1 MDEKKFSWRD
11 IFFGAFLLT
20 VMLRVMLGI
29 FSPSSESMSRNVSG
43 GFFSKLAELL
53 MRVTPYFIV
62 IVMVVMFILSVYEIW
77 TEWKAGN
84 MTKKKVMMMVLLWIV
99 LGFVTYFVYV
109 RTLNMSDTSYDRLPK
124 MSAAISYFEVI

>member
-11 IFFGAFLLT
+11 MFLGAFLLT

-43 GFFSKLAELL
+43 GFFSKLAESL
-53 MRVTPYFIV
+53 MKVTPYFIV
-62 IVMVVMFILSVYEIW
+62 IVMVVMFILSIFEIW

-99 LGFVTYFVYV
+99 LGVVTYFVYV
-109 RTLNMSDTSYDRLPK
+109 GILNMSEASYDRLP
-124 MSAAISYFEVI
+124 ATAIVTFWR

>member
-53 MRVTPYFIV
+53 MKVAPYFIV

-77 TEWKAGN
+77 TEWKH
-84 MTKKKVMMMVLLWIV
+84 
-99 LGFVTYFVYV
+99 
-109 RTLNMSDTSYDRLPK
+109 D
-124 MSAAISYFEVI
+124 

>member
-1 MDEKKFSWRD
+1 MDEKKFSWSD
-11 IFFGAFLLT
+11 ILFGAFLLT
-20 VMLRVMLGI
+20 VMLRVMLGV

-53 MRVTPYFIV
+53 MKVTPYFIV
-62 IVMVVMFILSVYEIW
+62 IVMVVMFILSIFEIW
-77 TEWKAGN
+77 TEWKARN

-109 RTLNMSDTSYDRLPK
+109 GTLNMSDTSYDRLPK
-124 MSAAISYFEVI
+124 MSATLLHGGLI

>member
-11 IFFGAFLLT
+11 ILFGAFLLT

-43 GFFSKLAELL
+43 GFFSKLAELS
-53 MRVTPYFIV
+53 VKVSPYFIV
-62 IVMVVMFILSVYEIW
+62 VVMVMMFILSVYEIW

-84 MTKKKVMMMVLLWIV
+84 MTKKKVVMMVLLWVV
-99 LGFVTYFVYV
+99 LGFVTYFVFV
-109 RTLNMSDTSYDRLPK
+109 GILNMGDTLNDKLPAVMSVTSWR
-124 MSAAISYFEVI
+124 

>member
-11 IFFGAFLLT
+11 IFLGAFLLT

-43 GFFSKLAELL
+43 GFFSKLAESL
-53 MRVTPYFIV
+53 MKVTPYFIV
-62 IVMVVMFILSVYEIW
+62 IVMVVMFILSIFEIW

-99 LGFVTYFVYV
+99 LGVVTYFVYV
-109 RTLNMSDTSYDRLPK
+109 GILNMSEASYDRLP
-124 MSAAISYFEVI
+124 ATAIVTFWR

>member
-29 FSPSSESMSRNVSG
+29 FSPSSENVSRNVSG
-43 GFFSKLAELL
+43 GFFSKLAEL
-53 MRVTPYFIV
+53 MMKVAPYFIV
-62 IVMVVMFILSVYEIW
+62 IVMVVMFILSIYEIW

-84 MTKKKVMMMVLLWIV
+84 MTKKKVILMVLLWVV
-99 LGFVTYFVYV
+99 LGIAAYFICTHISNMGD
-109 RTLNMSDTSYDRLPK
+109 TLNDRLP
-124 MSAAISYFEVI
+124 ATVIVTSWI

>member
-11 IFFGAFLLT
+11 IFLGAFLLT

-43 GFFSKLAELL
+43 GFFSKLAESL
-53 MRVTPYFIV
+53 MKVTPYFIV
-62 IVMVVMFILSVYEIW
+62 IVMVVMFILSIFEIW

-99 LGFVTYFVYV
+99 LGVVTYFVYV
-109 RTLNMSDTSYDRLPK
+109 GILNMSEASYDRLP
-124 MSAAISYFEVI
+124 ATAIVKFWR

>member
-11 IFFGAFLLT
+11 VFFGAFLLT

-29 FSPSSESMSRNVSG
+29 FSPSSENVSRNVSG

-53 MRVTPYFIV
+53 MKVMPYFIV

-99 LGFVTYFVYV
+99 LGFVTYFVYEG
-109 RTLNMSDTSYDRLPK
+109 TLNMSEVSYDRLP
-124 MSAAISYFEVI
+124 AVVIVKSWT

>member
-20 VMLRVMLGI
+20 VMLRVMLSI

-53 MRVTPYFIV
+53 MKVTPHFIV

-84 MTKKKVMMMVLLWIV
+84 MTKKRVIMMVLLWIV
-99 LGFVTYFVYV
+99 LGIVTYFVYV
-109 RTLNMSDTSYDRLPK
+109 GISNMGDTSYDRLPA
-124 MSAAISYFEVI
+124 MIIDEQWG

>member
-53 MRVTPYFIV
+53 MKVAPYFIV

-109 RTLNMSDTSYDRLPK
+109 GTLNMSDTSYDRLPK

>member
-11 IFFGAFLLT
+11 VFFGAFLLT
-20 VMLRVMLGI
+20 AMLRVMLGI
-29 FSPSSESMSRNVSG
+29 FSPSSENVSRNVSG

-53 MRVTPYFIV
+53 MKVMPYFIV

-99 LGFVTYFVYV
+99 LGFVTYFVYEG
-109 RTLNMSDTSYDRLPK
+109 TLNMSEVSYDRLP
-124 MSAAISYFEVI
+124 AVVIVKSWT

>member
-11 IFFGAFLLT
+11 VFFGAFILT
-20 VMLRVMLGI
+20 VMLRVMLGL

-53 MRVTPYFIV
+53 MKVTPHFIV

-84 MTKKKVMMMVLLWIV
+84 MTKKRVIMMVLLWIV
-99 LGFVTYFVYV
+99 LGIVTYFVYV
-109 RTLNMSDTSYDRLPK
+109 GISNMGDTSYDRLPA
-124 MSAAISYFEVI
+124 MIIDEQWG

>member
-11 IFFGAFLLT
+11 ILFGAFLLT
-20 VMLRVMLGI
+20 IMLRVMLGI
-29 FSPSSESMSRNVSG
+29 FSPSSENVSRNVSG

-53 MRVTPYFIV
+53 MKVMPYFVV

-109 RTLNMSDTSYDRLPK
+109 GTLNMSDTSYDRLPK
-124 MSAAISYFEVI
+124 MSAALLYRGLI

>member
-20 VMLRVMLGI
+20 VMLRVMLGL
-29 FSPSSESMSRNVSG
+29 FSPSSASVSRNVSG

-53 MRVTPYFIV
+53 MKVTPYFVV
-62 IVMVVMFILSVYEIW
+62 IVMVVMFILSGYEIW

-84 MTKKKVMMMVLLWIV
+84 MTKKKVMMMVLLWVV
-99 LGFVTYFVYV
+99 LGIVTYFVYV
-109 RTLNMSDTSYDRLPK
+109 GILNMSDTSYDRLP
-124 MSAAISYFEVI
+124 ATAIVKFWR

>member
-11 IFFGAFLLT
+11 VFFGAFLLT

-29 FSPSSESMSRNVSG
+29 FSPSSASVSRNVSG

-53 MRVTPYFIV
+53 MKVTPYFVV
-62 IVMVVMFILSVYEIW
+62 IVMVVMFILSGYEIW

-84 MTKKKVMMMVLLWIV
+84 MTKKKVMMMVLLWVV
-99 LGFVTYFVYV
+99 LGIVTYFVYV
-109 RTLNMSDTSYDRLPK
+109 GILNMSDTLNDKLP
-124 MSAAISYFEVI
+124 AVISVTSWR

>member
-11 IFFGAFLLT
+11 ILFGAFLLT

-43 GFFSKLAELL
+43 GFFSKLAESL
-53 MRVTPYFIV
+53 MKVTPYFIV
-62 IVMVVMFILSVYEIW
+62 IVMVVMFILSIFEIW

-99 LGFVTYFVYV
+99 LGVVTYFVYV
-109 RTLNMSDTSYDRLPK
+109 GILNMSEASYDRLP
-124 MSAAISYFEVI
+124 ATAIVTFWR

>member
-20 VMLRVMLGI
+20 VMLRVMLGL
-29 FSPSSESMSRNVSG
+29 FSPSSASVSRNVSG

-53 MRVTPYFIV
+53 MKVTPYFVV
-62 IVMVVMFILSVYEIW
+62 IVMVVMFILSGYEIW

-84 MTKKKVMMMVLLWIV
+84 MTKKKVMMMVLLWVV
-99 LGFVTYFVYV
+99 LGIVTYFVYV
-109 RTLNMSDTSYDRLPK
+109 GILNMSDTSYDRLP
-124 MSAAISYFEVI
+124 ATAIVTFWR